1 MKRGGG
7 KAGRPLGNWSID
19 QLEDHVKAHQYDI
32 GELRIVLSELGY
44 RQTKRAETLAD
55 LVARL
60 IRNPEPRG
68 LLE

>member
-7 KAGRPLGNWSID
+7 RAGRPLKTWSID
-19 QLEDHVKAHQYDI
+19 QLESYVRRHEYDLH
-32 GELRIVLSELGY
+32 ELKVVMVELGY
-44 RQTKRAETLAD
+44 RSNQRAKELGE

-68 LLE
+68 LL